1 MTVEKNFCFCF
12 KLLKQTYQQN
22 KIFVTKH
29 ICKEE
34 NNLENLVENYV
45 INEAKSKVVN
55 NE

>member
-1 MTVEKNFCFCF
+1 MTVEKTFVFVSNY
-12 KLLKQTYQQN
+12 LKQTYQQN